1 MSRLILSRME
11 YRGKKVL
18 TAALCR
24 EKKVCRIHL
33 IPETGQGIL
42 GNIYI
47 GKVKNIVPN
56 IQAAFIEIADGIMC
70 YYPMEEKG
78 KNLKIG
84 EELTVQV
91 CREGMKKKL
100 PSVTENLNFTGQ
112 YLVLTTERK
121 ELGFS
126 RKLPEEEKKRI
137 RGLLEER
144 KPQNAGIIVRT
155 SSRGTADEEIL
166 RELEFLENR
175 METVLLKARTRTCFS
190 LLEQSIPEYLKEVQD
205 ACGQYTE
212 EIVTDDPEVYRD
224 ICTYLQGF
232 EKKQMEIRLYED
244 RLLPLY
250 KLYSLESVL
259 EEALKEKVW
268 MKSGGFLVIQQTEA
282 FVSIDVNTG
291 KFTVKKDQEE
301 TYRRINLE
309 AAREIA
315 RQLRLRNL
323 SGIILIDFINMKSKE
338 DGKRLMEAL
347 QDYLDEDSVKA
358 SVVDMTAL
366 NIVEVTRKKVRKP
379 LSEEVKEI
387 FSSGEECV

>member
-1 MSRLILSRME
+1 MQGRHEKEAAQRHRKSE
-11 YRGKKVL
+11 FYRAVSG
-18 TAALCR
+18 
-24 EKKVCRIHL
+24 
-33 IPETGQGIL
+33 
-42 GNIYI
+42 
-47 GKVKNIVPN
+47 
-56 IQAAFIEIADGIMC
+56 ADHR
-70 YYPMEEKG
+70 K
-78 KNLKIG
+78 
-84 EELTVQV
+84 
-91 CREGMKKKL
+91 
-100 PSVTENLNFTGQ
+100 
-112 YLVLTTERK
+112 K

-244 RLLPLY
+244 RLLPLH

-315 RQLRLRNL
+315 HQLRLRNL

-347 QDYLDEDSVKA
+347 QNYLDEDSVKA